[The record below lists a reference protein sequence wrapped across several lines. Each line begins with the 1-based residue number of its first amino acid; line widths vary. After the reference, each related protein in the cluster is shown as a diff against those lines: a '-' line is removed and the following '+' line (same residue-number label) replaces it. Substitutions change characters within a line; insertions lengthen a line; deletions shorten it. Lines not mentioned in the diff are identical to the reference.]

1 MTQIHKVA
9 ATALAAIALASGN
22 AMASGSVDVYYADWG
37 DYGDGFGVE
46 GSFVIADSVR
56 LFGELRSVE
65 DSDLNAELDI
75 TRFGAGF
82 LIPMNDQFTL
92 EVGGSL
98 QNWELS
104 SQTFFGNFSVDDDVI
119 GLHGIATVDVA
130 ENFHVRGSVEYLMF
144 DEADDETGVIGFRG
158 TFDLTPVFSVFAGV
172 DLFTNDDVVDED
184 LLRLGA
190 SFNF

>member
-1 MTQIHKVA
+1 MTQAHKVA

-37 DYGDGFGVE
+37 DNGDGFGVE
-46 GSFVIADSVR
+46 GSFVVADSVR

-65 DSDLNAELDI
+65 ESDLNAELDI
-75 TRFGAGF
+75 TKFGAGF
-82 LIPMNDQFTL
+82 IVPMNDQASV

-98 QNWELS
+98 QNWDLS
-104 SQTFFGNFSVDDDVI
+104 AQTFFGNFSVDDDVI
-119 GLHGIATVDVA
+119 GLHGIATFDVA
-130 ENFHVRGSVEYLMF
+130 DNFHLRGSVEYLMF

-158 TFDLTPVFSVFAGV
+158 TYDITRTFSVFGGI

-184 LLRLGA
+184 LIRLGA